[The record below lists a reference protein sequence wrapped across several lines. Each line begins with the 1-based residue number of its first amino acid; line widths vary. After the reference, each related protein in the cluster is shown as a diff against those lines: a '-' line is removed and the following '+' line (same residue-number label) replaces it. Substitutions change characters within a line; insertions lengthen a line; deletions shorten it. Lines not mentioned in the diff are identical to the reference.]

1 MFVFEVYL
9 KASALEFRLDS
20 QHPLQKSFPVFPIHE
35 KMSGNLSQQPVR
47 GGTFPCPQPCDC
59 SLCVFILRPH
69 SWFFRCWGLAL
80 PLLLAQVTNGACLHT
95 SQWRWPHSAISRS
108 GLLCCVSAGLQS
120 EGKSFPVGF
129 WSFCIEGRL
138 WWELRFKAI
147 KLPELIEAV
156 RALNVL

>member
-59 SLCVFILRPH
+59 SFFVCVYFEASLLV
-69 SWFFRCWGLAL
+69 FQVLGLSTTPA
-80 PLLLAQVTNGACLHT
+80 
-95 SQWRWPHSAISRS
+95 
-108 GLLCCVSAGLQS
+108 VSPGH
-120 EGKSFPVGF
+120 
-129 WSFCIEGRL
+129 
-138 WWELRFKAI
+138 
-147 KLPELIEAV
+147 
-156 RALNVL
+156 